1 MGNKNQ
7 MLHIALQNVA
17 EAIGP
22 IEVDSK
28 VDTTGRGWKFASLKA
43 LVGAIKHCLKEQ
55 GLIVSNNSST
65 RVIEDQFVLDVQTTI
80 THVDSSSSITTCGS
94 SVLDRPS
101 FDQEYGK
108 KITYWR
114 RYNLQLLLNLTFEK
128 DPDDVDGQ
136 EESNTVKEFVAPT
149 PKGESE
155 IMIASAIYDLMKTKN
170 KVELAKK
177 YKEITQGNDFKELDK
192 EYKKR
197 FSAGHDIIKESRS
210 QAVEAEK

>member
-136 EESNTVKEFVAPT
+136 EESNTVKEFVAPE
-149 PKGESE
+149 PQGESE

-197 FSAGHDIIKESRS
+197 FSAGHDIIKEARS
-210 QAVEAEK
+210 QAVEAGK